1 MPLEKINIRLCKYL
15 LGVGKKTT
23 NNAVRGELG
32 RFPLAIRII
41 TQFISY
47 WNRMQEID
55 YSSLAKTTY
64 MHFLTEKRFP
74 WFENIRNMMFFLELD
89 NEWYKHIDYVLNDL
103 HFLNDYNNMSVLNK
117 KSIHTQ
123 LCEIYEKQWIEI
135 IQKSHLKFSNFR
147 L

>member
-1 MPLEKINIRLCKYL
+1 MYEKYLHNGKLGTDTIIIYIPRDSQHVILLVCNIVNICDDMPLEKINIRLCKYL

-41 TQFISY
+41 TQFIAY

-103 HFLNDYNNMSVLNK
+103 HF
-117 KSIHTQ
+117 
-123 LCEIYEKQWIEI
+123 
-135 IQKSHLKFSNFR
+135 
-147 L
+147 